1 MLDSPCRFL
10 VELLGLHGEIM
21 FSKSVNGKSQI
32 IEEKQTKAPIAKR
45 KLAITYLALWF
56 GAGLVAALFHLLARP
71 DYISLRTCIIGGIAN
86 LFGPW
91 VRPLAIGWPNA
102 GKAPH
107 APLGVVGLVL
117 VGIFA
122 VLVSVS
128 LSSRKR
134 WLQILCLALYVPAI
148 IYWIRLGV
156 LELMTCAV

>member
-1 MLDSPCRFL
+1 MYI
-10 VELLGLHGEIM
+10 GKHQIM
-21 FSKSVNGKSQI
+21 
-32 IEEKQTKAPIAKR
+32 EEEQTKKPIAKR
-45 KLAITYLALWF
+45 KLAITYLSLWF
-56 GAGLVAALFHLLARP
+56 GIGLVAVLFHLLARP

-117 VGIFA
+117 VVVFA
-122 VLVSVS
+122 VLVLVS
-128 LSSRKR
+128 MNSRKK

-148 IYWIRLGV
+148 LFWILLGFV
-156 LELMTCAV
+156 ELMTCAE